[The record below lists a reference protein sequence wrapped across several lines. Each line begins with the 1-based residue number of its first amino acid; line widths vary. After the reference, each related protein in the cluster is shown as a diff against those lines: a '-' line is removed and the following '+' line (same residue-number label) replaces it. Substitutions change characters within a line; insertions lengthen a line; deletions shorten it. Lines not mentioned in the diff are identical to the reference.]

1 MLSVVGRGKLY
12 KNDSFLDLKLI
23 ITSQKAEEILKEAKL
38 TPGETVDKNKTD
50 FLSDMLI
57 FK

>member
-23 ITSQKAEEILKEAKL
+23 FTSQKADEILKEARL